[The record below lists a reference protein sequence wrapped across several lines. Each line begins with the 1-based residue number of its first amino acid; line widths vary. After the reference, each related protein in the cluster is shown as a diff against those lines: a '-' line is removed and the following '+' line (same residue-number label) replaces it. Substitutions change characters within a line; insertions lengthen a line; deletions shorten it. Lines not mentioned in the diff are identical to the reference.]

1 MAAAALLIAVFIGL
15 GIQPGRSGVVA
26 HGSSPQGV
34 RYVVT
39 QRWNGWDSWS
49 EPYTVRLYTRGQGQP
64 WQAYYVDH
72 EARRWRRCSV
82 RFSADGTVLDM
93 TGGDKIERSFDLT
106 RGEKSERPPFLPA
119 GMIDE
124 P

>member
-1 MAAAALLIAVFIGL
+1 MEAAALLLAVFVGL
-15 GIQPGRSGVVA
+15 GIQPGRSGVVT

-34 RYVVT
+34 HYVVT

-49 EPYTVRLYTRGQGQP
+49 EPYTVRLYTRAPGKS

-72 EARRWRRCSV
+72 EARRWRYRSV
-82 RFSADGTVLDM
+82 AFSADGDTLDM
-93 TGGDKIERSFDLT
+93 TGGDKIVRSFDLT
-106 RGEKSERPPFLPA
+106 KGEKGERPPFLPA
-119 GMIDE
+119 DMNEE